1 MSLAP
6 ASQTIRIIHCI
17 LEWVNL
23 IFTGLKNEKSKSVEA
38 LKSAKSVL
46 IFLPEFASHLGIVEL
61 FTRKLFPSLRS
72 LRCPLLSK
80 LSILFVVLSTFD
92 LELLR
97 GHSQRKTQ
105 VKNSWMDFRLRDVTE
120 DLKEA
125 MSTWSLTKIARALPY
140 VLGYRATCSS
150 VGKNIFSPLWS
161 EREAHDYFS
170 ALTFYVKVSSCKERT
185 EMSKKSLGEELTC
198 LEKFLGDNYSS
209 TRCIKNYS

>member
-46 IFLPEFASHLGIVEL
+46 IFLPEFASRLGIVEL

-97 GHSQRKTQ
+97 GHSQQETQ
-105 VKNSWMDFRLRDVTE
+105 VKNSWMEFRLRDVTK
-120 DLKEA
+120 DLKET
-125 MSTWSLTKIARALPY
+125 MSTWSLTKIVRALPY
-140 VLGYRATCSS
+140 VLGYRSDMFICRQKYIFPSLIRTRSTWLFFCFNILRES
-150 VGKNIFSPLWS
+150 V
-161 EREAHDYFS
+161 
-170 ALTFYVKVSSCKERT
+170 
-185 EMSKKSLGEELTC
+185 
-198 LEKFLGDNYSS
+198 FL
-209 TRCIKNYS
+209 

>member
-6 ASQTIRIIHCI
+6 ASQTMRIIHCI

-23 IFTGLKNEKSKSVEA
+23 IFTGPKNEKFKSVEA
-38 LKSAKSVL
+38 FKSAKSVL
-46 IFLPEFASHLGIVEL
+46 IFLPEFASRLGIVEL

-97 GHSQRKTQ
+97 GHSQRETQ
-105 VKNSWMDFRLRDVTE
+105 VKNSWMDFRLRDVTK

-125 MSTWSLTKIARALPY
+125 MSTWSLTKIIRALPY
-140 VLGYRATCSS
+140 VLGYRSDIFICQQKYIFPSLIRTRSIWLFFCFNISRES
-150 VGKNIFSPLWS
+150 V
-161 EREAHDYFS
+161 
-170 ALTFYVKVSSCKERT
+170 
-185 EMSKKSLGEELTC
+185 
-198 LEKFLGDNYSS
+198 FL
-209 TRCIKNYS
+209 

>member
-46 IFLPEFASHLGIVEL
+46 IFLPEFASRLGIVEL

-72 LRCPLLSK
+72 LRRPLLSK

-105 VKNSWMDFRLRDVTE
+105 VKNSWMEFRLRDVTK
-120 DLKEA
+120 DLKET
-125 MSTWSLTKIARALPY
+125 MSTWSLTKIVRALPY

-150 VGKNIFSPLWS
+150 VGKNIFPLF
-161 EREAHDYFS
+161 DPN
-170 ALTFYVKVSSCKERT
+170 
-185 EMSKKSLGEELTC
+185 
-198 LEKFLGDNYSS
+198 EKHMIIFLL
-209 TRCIKNYS
+209 